1 MECASALLLWSVVL
15 GDLTILLYINDIS
28 QVADDNVA
36 DQIIDNVRKRMTNEK
51 PRKLPN
57 NIPNNVAL

>member
-1 MECASALLLWSVVL
+1 MVSRARRSDDIIV
-15 GDLTILLYINDIS
+15 YINDIS
-28 QVADDNVA
+28 QVADVDVA

-57 NIPNNVAL
+57 IFYEAL

>member
-36 DQIIDNVRKRMTNEK
+36 DQIIDRKRMTNEK